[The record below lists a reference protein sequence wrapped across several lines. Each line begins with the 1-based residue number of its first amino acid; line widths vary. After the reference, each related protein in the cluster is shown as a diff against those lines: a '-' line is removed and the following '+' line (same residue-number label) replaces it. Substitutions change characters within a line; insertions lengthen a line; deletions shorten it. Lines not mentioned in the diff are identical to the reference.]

1 MHKMRTGRI
10 AFFKRPVIA
19 MSTLKKLARDRLYCE
34 TTGAEPMQFLK
45 KWIAIALPPEINFR
59 MNDQNRLVK
68 QAGPAQGYRRMARIS
83 VGDRAFLSRRVN
95 RSRLIART

>member
-34 TTGAEPMQFLK
+34 MTGAEPMQFLK
-45 KWIAIALPPEINFR
+45 KWIAMTLPPEINFR

-68 QAGPAQGYRRMARIS
+68 QAGPAQGHRRMARIS
-83 VGDRAFLSRRVN
+83 GPE
-95 RSRLIART
+95 RSRFLYLAG

>member
-1 MHKMRTGRI
+1 
-10 AFFKRPVIA
+10 

-68 QAGPAQGYRRMARIS
+68 QAGPAQAHLW
-83 VGDRAFLSRRVN
+83 A
-95 RSRLIART
+95 

>member
-68 QAGPAQGYRRMARIS
+68 QAGPAQAHLW
-83 VGDRAFLSRRVN
+83 A
-95 RSRLIART
+95 